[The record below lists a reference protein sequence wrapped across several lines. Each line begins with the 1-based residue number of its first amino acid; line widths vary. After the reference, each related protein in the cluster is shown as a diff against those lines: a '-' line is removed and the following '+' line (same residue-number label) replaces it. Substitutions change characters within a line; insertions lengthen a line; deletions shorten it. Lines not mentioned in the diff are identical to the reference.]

1 MSLSTE
7 HIRVEDWVSGLL
19 AQGRHAFSLDAIR
32 KAFPQHSAIAIKY
45 ALKRLVDKGQLIS
58 IHKGYYLIIPPQY
71 KSRGVLPPFLYLD
84 DFMKELGRPYYMG
97 LLSAAAF
104 HGAAHQ
110 QPQEFFVVTNFPVLR
125 STQKKGLK
133 INYISKSEVPDKLL
147 DNRKTESGYL
157 KISTPI
163 LTIIDL
169 VQFSKRVGGINRVA
183 TVLHELIESIQPAD
197 INEYLLQTAPVT
209 VLQRLGYIIEKVLNN
224 ATLAEALYAVLQK
237 GRVELFRTPL
247 KASASVKGFPVDE
260 KWKVVINTTV
270 ETDFS

>member
-1 MSLSTE
+1 MPSNKE

-19 AQGRHAFSLDAIR
+19 AQGRHSFSLEGIR

-45 ALKRLVDKGQLIS
+45 ALKRLVNKGQLIS

-71 KSRGVLPPFLYLD
+71 KSRGVLPPSLYLD

-133 INYISKSEVPDKLL
+133 INYISKTEIPGKLL
-147 DNRKTESGYL
+147 DIRKTESGYL
-157 KISTPI
+157 KISNPI
-163 LTIIDL
+163 LTAIDL
-169 VQFSKRVGGINRVA
+169 VQFSKRSGGVNRVA
-183 TVLHELIESIQPAD
+183 TVLHELIESIQPAS
-197 INEYLLQTAPVT
+197 INEHLLETAPVT

-224 ATLAEALYAVLQK
+224 AALAEALYAVLQK
-237 GRVELFRTPL
+237 GSVELFRTPL
-247 KASASVKGFPVDE
+247 KASASVKGFPLDE
-260 KWKVVINTTV
+260 KWKVIINTTI
-270 ETDFS
+270 ETDF